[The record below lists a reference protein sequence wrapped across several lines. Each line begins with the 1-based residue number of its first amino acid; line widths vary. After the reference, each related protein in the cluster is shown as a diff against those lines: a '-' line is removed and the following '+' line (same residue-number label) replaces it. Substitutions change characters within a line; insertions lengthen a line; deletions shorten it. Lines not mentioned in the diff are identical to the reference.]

1 MIREYLKDAIGLL
14 MCMALFF
21 ILIYG
26 SAIFGALYHT

>member
-1 MIREYLKDAIGLL
+1 MIREYLKDAVGLL

-21 ILIYG
+21 ALIYG